1 MPKYEHDDDEEK
13 LTPEELDK
21 KLYEI
26 VSQAA
31 DEIIIDHIKAGFT
44 KFGIEGT
51 EDVFRRVYK
60 ECPAIMDRYQKL
72 YDKLIGRTI

>member
-13 LTPEELDK
+13 LTSEELDK

-26 VSQAA
+26 VSQAS
-31 DEIIIDHIKAGFT
+31 DEIIIGHIKKSFT

-51 EDVFRRVYK
+51 EDVFRRIYEK
-60 ECPAIMDRYQKL
+60 CPAIKERYQKL
-72 YDKLIGRTI
+72 YDNLIGRTK